1 MDEQERL
8 KLAKKRRL
16 EQKKKEELN
25 RLKRELKTGEQKNR
39 QQEIREQQ
47 TGKYGDRILIF
58 VVTIAILNVFY
69 FLVRFL
75 FNFFFGVGA
84 GMLGFSITM
93 LDPIVQVLILGAGII
108 SAVRNCSILDD
119 IIGRV

>member
-84 GMLGFSITM
+84 GMLGFSISM
-93 LDPIVQVLILGAGII
+93 LDPIVHVLILGAGII
-108 SAVRNCSILDD
+108 SAVRNRSVLDD
-119 IIGRV
+119 LIGRV

>member
-1 MDEQERL
+1 MDEQKRL

-84 GMLGFSITM
+84 GMLGFSISM
-93 LDPIVQVLILGAGII
+93 LDPIVHVLILGAGII
-108 SAVRNCSILDD
+108 SAVRNRSVLDD
-119 IIGRV
+119 LIGRV